1 MSYHLLSYFALFL
14 PIVMVVYQVIP
25 KRFRFL
31 VMLAADYTM
40 YFLFSGFL
48 VFYLIGASMV
58 TYGMG
63 LWLERVERKAEG
75 TPKEITK
82 QKRKVLALGV
92 CLFLAVLLV
101 VKYFNFFAGELVEL
115 WNRWGADV
123 TFTPV
128 RSHVKCLL

>member
-48 VFYLIGASMV
+48 VSVSYTHL
-58 TYGMG
+58 T
-63 LWLERVERKAEG
+63 LPTKA
-75 TPKEITK
+75 
-82 QKRKVLALGV
+82 
-92 CLFLAVLLV
+92 
-101 VKYFNFFAGELVEL
+101 
-115 WNRWGADV
+115 
-123 TFTPV
+123 
-128 RSHVKCLL
+128 